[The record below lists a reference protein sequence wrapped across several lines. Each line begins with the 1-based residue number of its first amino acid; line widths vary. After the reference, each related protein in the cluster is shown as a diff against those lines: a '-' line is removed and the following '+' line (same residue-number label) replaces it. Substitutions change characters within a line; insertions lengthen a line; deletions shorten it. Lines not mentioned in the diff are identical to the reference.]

1 MPREHRSRGDRP
13 VRNRPPG
20 WWERPEP
27 HRAIVTNECG
37 CRRCDAR
44 GRLSGMGTSRTS
56 VRGTRYRVAA
66 VLATLVRIA
75 GGLAVLILVAHVVL
89 TLGDANP
96 TNQITMLVA
105 TWADRL
111 QIGFR
116 GLFTPADPKTR
127 IVVNYGLAAAFWLVV
142 SWVLVRLLQRLA

>member
-1 MPREHRSRGDRP
+1 VPHLTLGSTVLANSSVIIECACKRSG
-13 VRNRPPG
+13 
-20 WWERPEP
+20 
-27 HRAIVTNECG
+27 
-37 CRRCDAR
+37 AR
-44 GRLSGMGTSRTS
+44 GTLSAMGSSRTS
-56 VRGTRYRVAA
+56 VRATRHRVAA
-66 VLATLVRIA
+66 VLATLIRIA

-96 TNQITMLVA
+96 ANQITMLVA